1 MIRANFLFVVGDQ
14 GNDWPRLIRDRNE
27 NILSVDARTNFAR
40 PHSNRP
46 GTQQGTSRQEQQAG
60 TGTQAMNVDHEDE
73 LRIQAPPGA
82 ASASESRLQLDG
94 TGLMPEAQCEV
105 QGEKDLR
112 SRFQPALT
120 QCQLTGSASDG
131 PRKLEPPN
139 ETSAIIPL
147 QPARRARRGHHGDL
161 MLRELANRSRGSS
174 AGTETVGREQADVL

>member
-1 MIRANFLFVVGDQ
+1 
-14 GNDWPRLIRDRNE
+14 
-27 NILSVDARTNFAR
+27 
-40 PHSNRP
+40 
-46 GTQQGTSRQEQQAG
+46 
-60 TGTQAMNVDHEDE
+60 MNVDREDE

-161 MLRELANRSRGSS
+161 MLRELANRSRGRS
-174 AGTETVGREQADVL
+174 AGTETVGREQADVLRREADGQQGSTQKGDEAPVAEELVRILRRAVVVHRAEHEARLEVVLATEQIPSTIDN